1 MCLHSSF
8 QALIRLMHRL
18 SELELPSYISQHFTP
33 TLTQIAV
40 KPLLKV
46 CLVLT
51 FTAHPH
57 HAVEKGMWGAME
69 QEEERSKW
77 ILILVCP
84 SLLQSKSQRT
94 SSVAIFLSLFSLMN
108 NKGHNQAARDPS
120 IVFAHPARTAS
131 WLWRED

>member
-1 MCLHSSF
+1 
-8 QALIRLMHRL
+8 MHRL

-69 QEEERSKW
+69 QEEEEIKMDFNLSLPKAASVKKSENKLSCHLPKSLLPDEQKGPQSGNQGSLYSVCPPSKDSKLALERRSK
-77 ILILVCP
+77 L
-84 SLLQSKSQRT
+84 SKCTPR
-94 SSVAIFLSLFSLMN
+94 AN
-108 NKGHNQAARDPS
+108 P
-120 IVFAHPARTAS
+120 
-131 WLWRED
+131 